1 MMQVM
6 SLDLNSVITGEGP
19 PVLLLHGLFGS
30 ATNWRGIARSLSD
43 TFEVHALDL
52 RNHGASP
59 WAESM
64 AYAAMADDV
73 HAYVEQRG
81 LAPVS
86 VIGHSMGGKTAM
98 ALALLHPESIAA
110 LIVADIAPV
119 AYADTLTPF
128 AEAMRSI
135 DVFAAASRTE
145 VQRRLQESLPDPS
158 VAGFLAQNLVTRNDH
173 FDWRINLGV
182 ITAEMPTLSR
192 FPDELRELR
201 FEGPV
206 TVIAGANSAYVANQD
221 GSDFAPMFPNVNV
234 QVIAGAGHWVHADNP
249 DEFLAIAR
257 RALAAA

>member
-1 MMQVM
+1 MPAMV
-6 SLDLNSVITGEGP
+6 LELNAVTTGDGP

-30 ATNWRGIARSLSD
+30 ATNWRGIARALSD
-43 TFEVHALDL
+43 TYQVHALDL

-59 WAESM
+59 WADTM
-64 AYAAMADDV
+64 PYTAMAEDV
-73 HAYVEQRG
+73 QAYIDRHG

-98 ALALLHPESIAA
+98 ALALLHPDSIAR

-145 VQRRLQESLPDPS
+145 VQRRLQETLPDPS

-182 ITAEMPTLSR
+182 ISAEMSTLSR
-192 FPDELRELR
+192 FPDELRDLR
-201 FEGPV
+201 YQRPI
-206 TVIAGANSAYVANQD
+206 TVIAGANSAYVARRD
-221 GSDFAPMFPNVNV
+221 GSDFAPMFSDVEV
-234 QVIAGAGHWVHADNP
+234 QIINGAGHWVHADNP
-249 DEFLAIAR
+249 DEFVAIAR
-257 RALAAA
+257 RALTA